1 MTTRV
6 QDHKRLY
13 THKAYL
19 SYLSFLRKF
28 FVVYSGSF
36 VFFSL
41 FWLPHK
47 LQLTKTNTVSTSLN
61 LLPKTLATQVWYNP
75 ISWFGVNGVLTL
87 SFGLGAL
94 GIVNLIL
101 GISNFALNTHAKRKL
116 FLLLNQLNSKNTP
129 PTFSSIPVKNKVV
142 F

>member
-6 QDHKRLY
+6 QGKKRLY
-13 THKAYL
+13 THKAH
-19 SYLSFLRKF
+19 LSFLRKF
-28 FVVYSGSF
+28 FIFYSGSF

-47 LQLTKTNTVSTSLN
+47 LQMAKTSTVSTSLN
-61 LLPKTLATQVWYNP
+61 LLPKTLATQAWYNP
-75 ISWFGVNGVLTL
+75 LSWFGVNGVLTL

-101 GISNFALNTHAKRKL
+101 GINNFALNTQAKRKL
-116 FLLLNQLNSKNTP
+116 FLLLNQLHSKNKP
-129 PTFSSIPVKNKVV
+129 PTFSPIPVKRK
-142 F
+142 